1 MTRMD
6 WLRIAL
12 APLAAVVLLAYAPST
27 LADEPGEEA
36 MPEAAA
42 AEPAQEDE
50 QDEAV
55 VAPGGIEEI
64 TVTAR
69 KREESVQD
77 IPIAITAFSG
87 DDLDNIN
94 INDVMDLQFNVPNVN
109 FTKTN
114 FSGSGSLAIR
124 GIGRS
129 VTAASGDAGTGT
141 HVNGIPITAARIF
154 ETEFYDA
161 ERVEVLRGPQGT
173 LYGRNSSAGS
183 LNMIS
188 RKPTDEYSG
197 YLEGEYGEYNHY
209 KLKGALNVPLGERL
223 ALRVAGMYLDR
234 DGYTRN
240 QHTGNWIDDRELW
253 GLRATLAADLG
264 ENTDATLTM
273 SWFDEDDNRARL
285 QEAVLQANG
294 RALSAQPRLLRHR
307 ARQRC
312 DRRHSVAAVSVWA
325 PDVLQ
330 PDHRWVSAQPGCRR
344 TRLSR
349 VSPLFLVGG
358 RGRQP
363 PRSVCELRKSEG

>member
-12 APLAAVVLLAYAPST
+12 APLVAVVLLAYAPST

-87 DDLDNIN
+87 DGLDNIN

-114 FSGSGSLAIR
+114 FSASGSLAIR

-209 KLKGALNVPLGERL
+209 KLKGALNVPLRRVTRL
-223 ALRVAGMYLDR
+223 ARGRDVSRPGWLHQEPAHGQLDR
-234 DGYTRN
+234 RS
-240 QHTGNWIDDRELW
+240 R
-253 GLRATLAADLG
+253 TLGAACHACRGSGG
-264 ENTDATLTM
+264 EHRRDANDVVVRRGRQ
-273 SWFDEDDNRARL
+273 SRSPA
-285 QEAVLQANG
+285 EAVLQANG
-294 RALSAQPRLLRHR
+294 RALSGQPRLLLHG
-307 ARQRC
+307 ARRRC
-312 DRRHSVAAVSVWA
+312 DRRQSAPAVSVGV

-330 PDHRWVSAQPGCRR
+330 PGYRWVSADTGWRR
-344 TRLSR
+344 TRLPR
-349 VSPLFLVGG
+349 VSPTS
-358 RGRQP
+358 RRWTEP
-363 PRSVCELRKSEG
+363 ATPWIRMRTP